1 MCTLACRDQV
11 LGIKNIVIAL
21 NKVIGFHRIHVMDD
35 RTVKNFIP
43 RNAQVQTLVSSY
55 DKVPNTAPL
64 TRSVEGLVDI
74 AVVPE
79 GALAYLPSKF
89 QVLESF
95 FE

>member
-1 MCTLACRDQV
+1 MGSVRDTNQV
-11 LGIKNIVIAL
+11 FGVKNVIIAR
-21 NKVIGFHRIHVMDD
+21 NKIFEPHRIHVMDD

-43 RNAQVQTLVSSY
+43 RNAQVQALVSSY

-64 TRSVEGLVDI
+64 TRSVKGLVDI